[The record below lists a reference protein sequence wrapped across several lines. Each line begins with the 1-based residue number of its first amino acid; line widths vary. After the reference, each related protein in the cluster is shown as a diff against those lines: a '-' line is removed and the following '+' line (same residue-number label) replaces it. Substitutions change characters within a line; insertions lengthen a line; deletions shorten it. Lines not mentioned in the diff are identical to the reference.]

1 MEEVPR
7 FALLE
12 GVIADFID
20 EQENKNTRVKT
31 DRDVSLL
38 KPFLQRKVELRNVN
52 EIAPAQL
59 SEFVFTV
66 RSKDGHITAVEKT
79 LRPVQQF

>member
-12 GVIADFID
+12 HVEGTID
-20 EQENKNTRVKT
+20 HFVNEQENKNTRADT

-38 KPFLQRKVELRNVN
+38 KPFNFFKGWWC
-52 EIAPAQL
+52 
-59 SEFVFTV
+59 S
-66 RSKDGHITAVEKT
+66 GT
-79 LRPVQQF
+79 LKKYLISMDC